1 MTDTATSGPS
11 APGPKGTDRR
21 GPGLPR
27 RKQRAM
33 STSELRVGVV
43 GAGLIGTDHI
53 ARLTSTTAGAVVSA
67 VIEPDGARAAAAA
80 ALAPGALTYRR
91 VEDALAAGIMDAV
104 IIATP
109 GQFHEPVLLPVLE
122 VGLPI
127 LCEKPLAPD
136 AESSWRILQAEQK
149 GGRQLIQVGF
159 MRRFDPQ
166 YRQLRQFIAG
176 GTAGDLLLLRGV
188 HRNPAVP
195 DSYTQDMLI
204 NDSVVHEFDV
214 IPWLASA
221 TIRSVE
227 VHYARRNAL
236 SPAHLRE
243 PLLVLMELD
252 NGVLVDVEMNV
263 SVQFGYQVATEAVF
277 QRGIARI
284 GQPQGMQLWQQGR
297 FQIEENS
304 SFSTRFKEA
313 FDIEVQSWA
322 DAARRGTVDGPSA
335 WDGYKVAVACAAG
348 VQALKST
355 GPVAVDLPETPSF
368 YVRTDA

>member
-1 MTDTATSGPS
+1 MI
-11 APGPKGTDRR
+11 
-21 GPGLPR
+21 
-27 RKQRAM
+27 
-33 STSELRVGVV
+33 
-43 GAGLIGTDHI
+43 GADHI
-53 ARLTSTTAGAVVSA
+53 ARLTDTTAGALVSA
-67 VIEPDGARAAAAA
+67 VIEPEDARAAAAA

-91 VEDALAAGIMDAV
+91 IEDALAAGAMDAV
-104 IIATP
+104 LVATP

-122 VGLPI
+122 AGLPI

-136 AESSWRILQAEQK
+136 PETSWQILQAEQK

-159 MRRFDPQ
+159 MRRFDPE
-166 YRQLRQFIAG
+166 YRQLRQFIAEG
-176 GTAGDLLLLRGV
+176 AAGDLLLLRGV
-188 HRNPAVP
+188 HRNATVP

-214 IPWLASA
+214 IPWLAGA

-227 VHYARRNAL
+227 VRYARRNAL

-243 PLLVLMELD
+243 PILVLMELD

-277 QRGIARI
+277 QRGVARI

-297 FQIEENS
+297 FQVEENS
-304 SFSTRFKEA
+304 SFKSRFRQA
-313 FDIEVQSWA
+313 FDIEVQYWV

-335 WDGYKVAVACAAG
+335 WDGYKVAAACAAG
-348 VQALKST
+348 VQAMKS
-355 GPVAVDLPETPSF
+355 GGQVAVDLPETPSF
-368 YVRTDA
+368 YARTAA

>member
-1 MTDTATSGPS
+1 
-11 APGPKGTDRR
+11 
-21 GPGLPR
+21 
-27 RKQRAM
+27 M

-43 GAGLIGTDHI
+43 GAGMIGADHI
-53 ARLTSTTAGAVVSA
+53 ARLTDTTAGALVSA
-67 VIEPDGARAAAAA
+67 VIEPEDARAAAAA

-91 VEDALAAGIMDAV
+91 VEDALAAGAMDAV
-104 IIATP
+104 LVATP

-122 VGLPI
+122 AGLPI

-136 AESSWRILQAEQK
+136 PETSWQILQAEQK

-159 MRRFDPQ
+159 MRRFDPE
-166 YRQLRQFIAG
+166 YRQLRQFIAAG
-176 GTAGDLLLLRGV
+176 AAGDLLLLRGV
-188 HRNPAVP
+188 HRNATVP

-214 IPWLASA
+214 IPWLAGA

-227 VHYARRNAL
+227 VRYARRNAL

-243 PLLVLMELD
+243 PILVLMELD

-277 QRGIARI
+277 QRGVARI

-297 FQIEENS
+297 FQVEENS
-304 SFSTRFKEA
+304 SFKSRFRQA
-313 FDIEVQSWA
+313 FDIEVQYWV

-335 WDGYKVAVACAAG
+335 WDGYKVAAACAAG
-348 VQALKST
+348 VQAMKS
-355 GPVAVDLPETPSF
+355 GGQVAVDLPETPSF
-368 YVRTDA
+368 YARTAA

>member
-1 MTDTATSGPS
+1 
-11 APGPKGTDRR
+11 
-21 GPGLPR
+21 
-27 RKQRAM
+27 M

-43 GAGLIGTDHI
+43 GAGLIGADHI
-53 ARLTSTTAGAVVSA
+53 ARLTNTTAGAVVSA
-67 VIEPDGARAAAAA
+67 VIEPEDARAAAAA

-91 VEDALAAGIMDAV
+91 VEDALADRAMDAV
-104 IIATP
+104 LVATP

-122 VGLPI
+122 AGLPI

-136 AESSWRILQAEQK
+136 AETSWQILQAEQK

-159 MRRFDPQ
+159 MRRFDPE
-166 YRQLRQFIAG
+166 YRQLRQLIAEG
-176 GTAGDLLLLRGV
+176 AAGDLLLLRGV
-188 HRNPAVP
+188 HRNAAVP

-214 IPWLASA
+214 IPWLAGA

-227 VHYARRNAL
+227 VRYARRNAL
-236 SPAHLRE
+236 SPARLRE
-243 PLLVLMELD
+243 PILVLMELD

-277 QRGIARI
+277 QRGVARI

-304 SFSTRFKEA
+304 TFKSRFREA
-313 FDIEVQSWA
+313 FDVEVQSWV
-322 DAARRGTVDGPSA
+322 DAARRGAVDGPSA
-335 WDGYKVAVACAAG
+335 WDGYKVAVACEAG
-348 VQALKST
+348 VQAMKS
-355 GPVAVDLPETPSF
+355 GRQVAVDLPETPSF
-368 YVRTDA
+368 YVAVGA